1 MDQEKKLF
9 KSEERYSQADIA
21 AFLRQLADKIEGGQV
36 MLQQGGQE
44 QKLAIPHHLFME
56 IEVEDEV
63 KTGRGTQHSLEI
75 ELKWFDDMATNDT
88 LKLT

>member
-9 KSEERYSQADIA
+9 KSEERYSRADIA

-63 KTGRGTQHSLEI
+63 KTGRGTQHSLEV
-75 ELKWFDDMATNDT
+75 ELKWSDDMAESGP
-88 LKLT
+88 LELR